1 MALSATSFFRSAGG
15 ATTFPIGLSMW
26 AICVRVFLPDLVR
39 ALAVGA
45 CELGVLNR
53 SATPDRSA
61 TLCFPFL
68 PDLGVL
74 ISLFTPLG
82 LALLRSF
89 RTLLDVGLVAFLAVE
104 DLGVFCALLDL
115 GVFCMLV

>member
-1 MALSATSFFRSAGG
+1 M
-15 ATTFPIGLSMW
+15 
-26 AICVRVFLPDLVR
+26 PDLVR

-61 TLCFPFL
+61 TLCFFL

-89 RTLLDVGLVAFLAVE
+89 RTLPDEGLAAFLAEE
-104 DLGVFCALLDL
+104 DLGVFSALLDL
-115 GVFCMLV
+115 GVFCVLV